1 MGRQYSAGPVAKSG
15 QDRTFAVTRTM
26 AAIDENVKL
35 AATGD
40 VAAFEA
46 LYHRYYRR
54 VYSLCFRMTRN
65 ASAAEDLTQNVFIQ
79 LFRKLKTFRGS
90 SSFTTW
96 LHRLTVNEVLMHFRK
111 NVVKKERTTDDGT
124 TPTQI
129 VRGTQNPDRMSLV
142 DRIVLDEAIERLS
155 PGYRA
160 VFILHDVEG
169 YEHEEIAKLLGC
181 AVGTSKSQ
189 LHKARL
195 RLRQLLKEHRPV
207 GRDRMRARPVRLD
220 LPQSALC

>member
-1 MGRQYSAGPVAKSG
+1 MTS
-15 QDRTFAVTRTM
+15 
-26 AAIDENVKL
+26 IDENVKL
-35 AATGD
+35 AASGD
-40 VAAFEA
+40 VVAFEA
-46 LYHRYYRR
+46 LYRRYYRR

-79 LFRKLKTFRGS
+79 LFRKLKTFRGA

-111 NVVKKERTTDDGT
+111 NVVKKELTTDDGT

-129 VRGTQNPDRMSLV
+129 VRGTQNPARMSLV
-142 DRIVLDEAIERLS
+142 DRIALDEAIQRLS

-169 YEHEEIAKLLGC
+169 YEHEEIGKILGC

-195 RLRQLLKEHRPV
+195 KLRKLLKERVKTDATALPRGV
-207 GRDRMRARPVRLD
+207 SRLT
-220 LPQSALC
+220 LQEI

>member
-1 MGRQYSAGPVAKSG
+1 MVS
-15 QDRTFAVTRTM
+15 
-26 AAIDENVKL
+26 IDENVKL
-35 AATGD
+35 AASGD
-40 VAAFEA
+40 VAAFEE
-46 LYHRYYRR
+46 LYRRYHRR
-54 VYSLCFRMTRN
+54 VYSLCFRMTRS
-65 ASAAEDLTQNVFIQ
+65 ASEAEDLTQNVFIQ
-79 LFRKLKTFRGS
+79 LFRKLKTFRGA

-111 NVVKKERTTDDGT
+111 NVVKKERTTEDGT

-129 VRGTQNPDRMSLV
+129 VTGTQNPQRMSLV
-142 DRIVLDEAIERLS
+142 DKIALDEALQQLS

-169 YEHEEIAKLLGC
+169 YEHEEIGKILGC

-195 RLRQLLKEHRPV
+195 KLRRILRGQRGPLAKCDAVRTR
-207 GRDRMRARPVRLD
+207 GVRLD
-220 LPQSALC
+220 LPQSAVC